1 MSEFFTNSVVQT
13 FLGLGVCF
21 ALAALLMRLC
31 KPLRK
36 VHMPLAIVAG
46 AIGVLARYID
56 PTWMDV
62 DVLKPIVY
70 HGLAL
75 VFITVG
81 LQVPPANVKTRES
94 LSIGFAISSM
104 GAMQG
109 FLGAGI
115 IMLLSTLQGSQMHIG
130 MGLLLPLGFNQGPG
144 QALSFGGAW
153 ESTGLLDGADIGIII
168 AALGF
173 VWSIV
178 VGVPLVLYGK
188 RKGWLQADLDA
199 DVENRASQESE
210 SPMASDSPSESNSW
224 LNNPETLTTSVAW
237 VVVTYFVTYLL
248 IDAAAHQLVDKVK
261 IVNMLWG
268 LHFIIALF
276 VAMGMRTLF
285 MRGAST
291 KAVDAHNQRLQVVS
305 NLSVDITTASGLV
318 AIQIAVLS
326 ENLGT
331 VLLLTAVGGLA
342 TLAFALLL
350 FRKVFHRLPFHHLV
364 VWFGSCTGTFPV
376 GLSLLRMIDPN
387 LSTPC
392 ATNYSKGSAFALIT
406 SAPLLALLA
415 YAIGQYPDSYPA
427 AGWSTLGLLFVY
439 WILLVFGWS
448 RLWVKSSD

>member
-1 MSEFFTNSVVQT
+1 MSDFFTNSVVQT
-13 FLGLGVCF
+13 FMGLGVCF
-21 ALAALLMRLC
+21 ALAAMLIHLF
-31 KPLRK
+31 KVLRRI
-36 VHMPLAIVAG
+36 HIPLAIVAG
-46 AIGVLARYID
+46 AIGVFVRYID
-56 PTWMDV
+56 PAWMDV
-62 DVLKPIVY
+62 DVLKTIVY

-81 LQVPPANVKTRES
+81 LQVPPPNVKTKES

-130 MGLLLPLGFNQGPG
+130 TGLLLPLGFNQGPG
-144 QALSFGGAW
+144 QALSFGRAW
-153 ESTGLLDGADIGIII
+153 ESSGLINGADIGIII

-178 VGVPLVLYGK
+178 VGIPLVLYGK
-188 RKGWLQADLDA
+188 KKGWLQNDLDVDA
-199 DVENRASQESE
+199 ERQKEQRTEQSVQSEAS
-210 SPMASDSPSESNSW
+210 SNKW
-224 LNNPETLTTSVAW
+224 LTNPETLTASVAW
-237 VVVTYFVTYLL
+237 VVLTYFLTYLL
-248 IDAAAHQLVDKVK
+248 IDAVAAQLADKVK

-268 LHFIIALF
+268 LHFIVALF

-285 MRGAST
+285 MRTASS
-291 KAVDAHNQRLQVVS
+291 DNIDSHNQRMQVVS

-318 AIQIAVLS
+318 AIQIAVLA

-342 TLAFALLL
+342 TLVFALLV

-392 ATNYSKGSAFALIT
+392 ATNYSKGAAFALIT
-406 SAPLLALLA
+406 SAPLLGLLA
-415 YAIGQYPDSYPA
+415 YAIEQYPDNYPS
-427 AGWSTLGLLFVY
+427 AGWSSIGLLFLY
-439 WILLVFGWS
+439 WMLLVFGWS

>member
-1 MSEFFTNSVVQT
+1 MSDFFTNSVVHT
-13 FLGLGVCF
+13 FMGLGVCF

-36 VHMPLAIVAG
+36 VHIPMAIVAG

-62 DVLKPIVY
+62 DVLKSMVY

-81 LQVPPANVKTRES
+81 LQVPPSNVKTKES

-115 IMLLSTLQGSQMHIG
+115 IMLLSTLKGSQMHIG

-144 QALSFGGAW
+144 QALSFGRAW
-153 ESTGLLDGADIGIII
+153 ESTGLLNGSDIGIIV

-188 RKGWLQADLDA
+188 HKGWLQADLDA
-199 DVENRASQESE
+199 DAEHLEPHESDSSTASE
-210 SPMASDSPSESNSW
+210 SSSESNSW

-248 IDAAAHQLVDKVK
+248 IDAVANQLVDKVK

-285 MRGAST
+285 MRGASK

-326 ENLGT
+326 QNLGT
-331 VLLLTAVGGLA
+331 VLLLTAIGGLA

-415 YAIGQYPDSYPA
+415 YAIGQYPDAYPA

-439 WILLVFGWS
+439 WMLLVFGWS

>member
-1 MSEFFTNSVVQT
+1 
-13 FLGLGVCF
+13 
-21 ALAALLMRLC
+21 
-31 KPLRK
+31 
-36 VHMPLAIVAG
+36 
-46 AIGVLARYID
+46 
-56 PTWMDV
+56 
-62 DVLKPIVY
+62 
-70 HGLAL
+70 
-75 VFITVG
+75 
-81 LQVPPANVKTRES
+81 
-94 LSIGFAISSM
+94 
-104 GAMQG
+104 
-109 FLGAGI
+109 
-115 IMLLSTLQGSQMHIG
+115 LQGSQMHIG

-439 WILLVFGWS
+439 WMLLVFGWS